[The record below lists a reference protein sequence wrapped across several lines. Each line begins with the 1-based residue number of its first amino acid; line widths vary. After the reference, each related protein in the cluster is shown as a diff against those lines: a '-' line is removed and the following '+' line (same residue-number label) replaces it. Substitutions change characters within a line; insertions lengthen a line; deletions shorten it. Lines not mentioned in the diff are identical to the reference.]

1 MTEPKLFEEMLST
14 YPAEKRE
21 LARQVCQRFAE
32 GDSTQF
38 FSQLLLV
45 LDVFAHYTER
55 IPSRMIAANADV
67 MATVLD
73 VREEIGLM
81 ARTIETRD
89 VNITNNTAKTNELCK
104 VTQAKCNETIARVEL
119 LVKNLGAHMDV
130 KAVVQSIQAA
140 LDKGIKAE
148 IIAPFIQHCTQLE
161 KEVLPT
167 LQEIKEASSQARIL
181 WRERIWQ
188 TAWANA
194 FSVTFMIFGL
204 AIAGIYSFL
213 EQRAEHKLAERIT
226 EVSHLMD
233 YNQEA
238 FRQLA
243 IAHIPIRVNRVG
255 NGDTITPQG
264 FAVVV
269 QDAYSAEMQDM
280 DGHHNGV
287 SFVTSAITERHI
299 QRVQAQL
306 DKLTQTTN
314 GKSK

>member
-1 MTEPKLFEEMLST
+1 MNESKLFEEMLST

-38 FSQLLLV
+38 FTQLMLV
-45 LDVFAHYTER
+45 LDVYAHFAER
-55 IPSRMIAANADV
+55 IPNRMIAANADV
-67 MATVLD
+67 MATVQD

-81 ARTIETRD
+81 AKTIETRD
-89 VNITNNTAKTNELCK
+89 VNITNHATKTDELCK
-104 VTQAKCNETIARVEL
+104 TTQAKCNETIARVEL

-130 KAVVQSIQAA
+130 KTVVQSIQAA
-140 LDKGIKAE
+140 LDTRIKAE
-148 IIAPFIQHCTQLE
+148 IITPFIQHSTQLE

-188 TAWANA
+188 TAWASA

-269 QDAYSAEMQDM
+269 EDAYTTEMQDM

-306 DKLTQTTN
+306 DKLTQPQAAR
-314 GKSK
+314 